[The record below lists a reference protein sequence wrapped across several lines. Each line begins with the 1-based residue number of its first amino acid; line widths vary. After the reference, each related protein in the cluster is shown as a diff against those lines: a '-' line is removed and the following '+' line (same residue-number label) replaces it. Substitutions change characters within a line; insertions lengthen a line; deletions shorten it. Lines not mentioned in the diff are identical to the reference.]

1 MERELEKGG
10 EFLER
15 QMLRYTLEEMDRMG
29 ELLLCEREV
38 NPEYELGAVLKYF
51 RNKRPILFN
60 RVKES
65 QVRVAGGLYGDRE
78 TLYRLLHMNHE
89 NRLFKFMEAI
99 ANPKPYRVIANGPIK
114 ENIIRRNIDLPKIFP
129 VPKFQEKDSSNFI
142 TAGILVVKD
151 PETGKYFTSVR
162 RFQVNGRNE
171 LSALIASPKLTND
184 FLELEA
190 MKKPLDIAIILGYDA
205 PFLMASQI
213 SSATYG
219 VDKYEVDSALRGE
232 PLELVPCESVDL
244 LVPAYSE
251 IVLEGRMIPDKRRL
265 EGPFGELMGYYGA
278 QAPHPVIEI
287 DTVMY
292 RNNPIFQAAFPCREE
307 HISNGLIREVE
318 LYSYLR
324 NQVDVL
330 DVNVTEGGGYRFNAF
345 ASINKQRAGDG
356 KSAIIAAL
364 GSNKDLKQAV
374 IVDGDV
380 DIFDLQDIEWAITT
394 RAQASQ
400 DLVII
405 PGALGSSLEP
415 SHDLKGVTD
424 KVGIDATKPLG
435 ERGIKFE
442 RAIIP
447 GFENIDINRYFPN
460 IK

>member
-1 MERELEKGG
+1 MLEK
-10 EFLER
+10 
-15 QMLRYTLEEMDRMG
+15 QMLRHTLEEMDRMG

-51 RNKRPILFN
+51 RNKKPILFN
-60 RVKES
+60 KVRGSSVK
-65 QVRVAGGLYGDRE
+65 VAGGLYGARE
-78 TLYRLLHMNHE
+78 IIYNLLYMNHE
-89 NRLFKFMEAI
+89 NRLFKFMDAI
-99 ANPKPYRVIANGPIK
+99 ANPEPYKVVVNGPIK
-114 ENIIRRNIDLPKIFP
+114 ENIIRKNIDLLRILPI
-129 VPKFQEKDSSNFI
+129 PKFQEKDSSQFI
-142 TAGILVVKD
+142 TAGILVIKD
-151 PETGKYFTSVR
+151 PETGRYFTSIR
-162 RFQVNGRNE
+162 RFQINKRNE

-184 FLELEA
+184 FLELER
-190 MKKPLDIAIILGYDA
+190 MRKPLEVAIVLGYDA

-251 IVLEGRMIPDKRRL
+251 IVLEGRMVPGKREL
-265 EGPFGELMGYYGA
+265 EGPFGELMGYYGE
-278 QAPHPVIEI
+278 QALHPIIEI
-287 DTVMY
+287 DTIMH

-307 HISNGLIREVE
+307 HVSNGLIREVE
-318 LYSYLR
+318 LYNYLK
-324 NQVDVL
+324 NQVNVI

-345 ASINKQRAGDG
+345 ASINKQKEGDG

-364 GSNKDLKQAV
+364 GSNKDLKQIV
-374 IVDGDV
+374 IVDEDV

-400 DLVII
+400 DLVTI
-405 PGALGSSLEP
+405 PRALGSSLDP
-415 SHDLKGVTD
+415 SHGLKGVTD

-435 ERGIKFE
+435 EIGVKFE

-447 GFENIDINRYFPN
+447 GFENIDINKYFSN
-460 IK
+460 INKEKVR